1 MTTLT
6 HILAGAVIAKAALTG
21 HKIAADPAVVFGVA
35 IFFSNLPDMDI
46 PFFGMRKTLALK
58 WNHRMHSF
66 FHFPLFW
73 IALYLTAELYAPFPI
88 RQTIEP
94 YMSIALISLGIHF
107 LMDTV
112 GVHSGICWF
121 GPLIKKQFSFTKLL
135 DYPETIGTFVL
146 TYCKS
151 AVFKVEL
158 LIWLGSILY
167 LLIKPV

>member
-1 MTTLT
+1 M
-6 HILAGAVIAKAALTG
+6 
-21 HKIAADPAVVFGVA
+21 
-35 IFFSNLPDMDI
+35 
-46 PFFGMRKTLALK
+46 K

-73 IALYLTAELYAPFPI
+73 IALYLIGELCTPVHI
-88 RQTIEP
+88 RQTMAP
-94 YMSIALISLGIHF
+94 YTSIALLSLGLHF

-146 TYCKS
+146 TYSKS
-151 AVFKVEL
+151 AVFKAEL
-158 LIWLGSILY
+158 LIWLGCIIY
-167 LLIKPV
+167 LLIKPI

>member
-1 MTTLT
+1 MTILT
-6 HILAGAVIAKAALTG
+6 HILVGAVIGKAALTG
-21 HKIAADPAVVFGVA
+21 HKIDADPALAYGVA

-46 PFFGMRKTLALK
+46 PLLGIRKTLALK
-58 WNHRMHSF
+58 WDHRMHSW

-73 IALYLTAELYAPFPI
+73 IALYLAGEMITPIRI
-88 RQTIEP
+88 RQTMAP
-94 YMSIALISLGIHF
+94 YTAIALLSLGIHF

-121 GPLIKKQFSFTKLL
+121 GPFVKKQFSFTKLL
-135 DYPETIGTFVL
+135 EYPETIGTFVL

-158 LIWLGSILY
+158 LIWVGSILY
-167 LLIKPV
+167 LLMRPL